1 MQGLWLLNPR
11 LTSDDVL
18 FVAED
23 ADLLADT
30 CVETRRLAVEPF
42 TERGTR
48 PVVNQ
53 AVCDPFNTDGPEIFS
68 SRWLRVARR

>member
-30 CVETRRLAVEPF
+30 CVETRRLAVDPV
-42 TERGTR
+42 TTRGSR
-48 PVVNQ
+48 PVVN
-53 AVCDPFNTDGPEIFS
+53 
-68 SRWLRVARR
+68 